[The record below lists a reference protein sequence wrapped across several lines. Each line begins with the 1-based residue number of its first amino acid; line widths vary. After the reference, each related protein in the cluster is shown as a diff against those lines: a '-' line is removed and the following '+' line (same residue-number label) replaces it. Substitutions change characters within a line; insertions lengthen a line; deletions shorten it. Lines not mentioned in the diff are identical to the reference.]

1 LPPSKPNDQVENTQ
15 CCDNSFRRRCR
26 AGVRSTD
33 PSWPVELSRSA
44 QLAQCIKKAKKLDE
58 DRDQFEI
65 IGTTLSSQTEVDQ
78 SSSAKD
84 KRDKFNASLEMHNSE
99 VIAYNAECTKKYY
112 AEDLTAAQELGQR
125 N

>member
-1 LPPSKPNDQVENTQ
+1 M
-15 CCDNSFRRRCR
+15 
-26 AGVRSTD
+26 
-33 PSWPVELSRSA
+33 A

-99 VIAYNAECTKKYY
+99 VNAYNTECTKKYY
-112 AEDLTAAQELGQR
+112 AEDLTAAQELAQG